1 MYTIQYK
8 LQNEAFNYSNK
19 SGKFFKKIFWM
30 YNIKKNIMDIW
41 IIEYRQS
48 PTYTKITNTVS
59 TTMVFGLC
67 ICKWGN

>member
-30 YNIKKNIMDIW
+30 YNIKKTSW
-41 IIEYRQS
+41 I
-48 PTYTKITNTVS
+48 
-59 TTMVFGLC
+59 FG
-67 ICKWGN
+67 

>member
-59 TTMVFGLC
+59 TATVF
-67 ICKWGN
+67 